1 MDFGKWM
8 GFGKWIVAVA
18 VNGVKNGS
26 FSREWAAMQLG
37 NHYSNGKITDAD
49 LQRFDNEIAEYEAE
63 QARLAKEAEN
73 EITGEIDITAE
84 GKSADGQ

>member
-1 MDFGKWM
+1 MDFGKW
-8 GFGKWIVAVA
+8 IVTVA

-49 LQRFDNEIAEYEAE
+49 LQSYDDQIAAYDAEMAE
-63 QARLAKEAEN
+63 QIVNDDLAETLDAE
-73 EITGEIDITAE
+73 
-84 GKSADGQ
+84 

>member
-1 MDFGKWM
+1 MDFGKW
-8 GFGKWIVAVA
+8 IVTVA

-49 LQRFDNEIAEYEAE
+49 LQSYDEQISAYDAELTESAVE
-63 QARLAKEAEN
+63 EPIEN
-73 EITGEIDITAE
+73 IGEE
-84 GKSADGQ
+84 L

>member
-1 MDFGKWM
+1 MDFGKW
-8 GFGKWIVAVA
+8 IVTVA

-49 LQRFDNEIAEYEAE
+49 LQSYDEQIAAYDAEMAE
-63 QARLAKEAEN
+63 QIVNDDLAEIFDAE
-73 EITGEIDITAE
+73 
-84 GKSADGQ
+84 

>member
-1 MDFGKWM
+1 MD
-8 GFGKWIVAVA
+8 FGKWIVAVA

-49 LQRFDNEIAEYEAE
+49 LQLYDEQIAAYDAEMAE
-63 QARLAKEAEN
+63 QLANDELAE
-73 EITGEIDITAE
+73 ISDAE
-84 GKSADGQ
+84 

>member
-1 MDFGKWM
+1 MDFGK
-8 GFGKWIVAVA
+8 GIVTVA

-49 LQRFDNEIAEYEAE
+49 LQSYDEQIAAYDAEMAE
-63 QARLAKEAEN
+63 QIVNDDLAEILDAE
-73 EITGEIDITAE
+73 
-84 GKSADGQ
+84 